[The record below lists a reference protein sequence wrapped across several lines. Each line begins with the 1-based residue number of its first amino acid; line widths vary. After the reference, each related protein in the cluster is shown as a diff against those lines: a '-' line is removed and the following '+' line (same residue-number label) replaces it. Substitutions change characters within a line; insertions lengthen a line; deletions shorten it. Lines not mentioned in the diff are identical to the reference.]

1 VQITQKILSLIAVL
15 LMAAGTAVGDDAS
28 DYIYTGDA
36 RHFKGDLGEGFVDYT
51 KGIQLY
57 PDDALTY
64 TLSGLVKAA
73 RGDLDGALADYNKSI
88 ELNPKFAGAYHS
100 RGCLR
105 YDAQKFPDALID
117 FRKEDELDASLDYG
131 HFRVWLI
138 RARLG
143 EKEAA
148 TKELQAYL
156 DNRKTGKPD
165 DWAAQIARFLAG
177 ELAEPEF
184 LKAAENAD
192 RTKEAGQ
199 LCEAWFYAGTKYLI
213 DGDKAKAAEYF
224 DKCVATGES
233 GFYEYR
239 SAAAELK
246 AMKAGK

>member
-1 VQITQKILSLIAVL
+1 VERASGDLDAALADFNKAVEL
-15 LMAAGTAVGDDAS
+15 KPDNATAYDDRGIVKRA
-28 DYIYTGDA
+28 
-36 RHFKGDLGEGFVDYT
+36 KGDLDGALADYN
-51 KGIQLY
+51 KCIELK
-57 PDDALTY
+57 PDDTY
-64 TLSGLVKAA
+64 AYNNRGLLRKA

-117 FRKEDELDASLDYG
+117 FRTEDELDASLDYG